1 MKWNFINL
9 TEFKQFNWIGS
20 IACSADEK
28 MSKNRYIPEFFLK
41 KSKTGCRGVQNV
53 ESSFESEI
61 ICEIDQNGAGWSNKQ
76 KDSTSTSSIFH
87 WLMNKQKTNKSSGHE
102 HFFILFFSPEAENE
116 SSSSEVEKQK
126 NDQLDL
132 FFSRG
137 QVHDFMQP
145 IFSNEKKKFNSLFVY
160 FARLCLQNLP
170 KFLKKFKFFF

>member
-1 MKWNFINL
+1 M
-9 TEFKQFNWIGS
+9 
-20 IACSADEK
+20 
-28 MSKNRYIPEFFLK
+28 
-41 KSKTGCRGVQNV
+41 

-102 HFFILFFSPEAENE
+102 HFFHFVFFSPEAENE

-137 QVHDFMQP
+137 QVHDFMQS
-145 IFSNEKKKFNSLFVY
+145 IFSNEKQSSIHFSFILFGSVY
-160 FARLCLQNLP
+160 KILRFKIFLEFCLPN
-170 KFLKKFKFFF
+170 FKILILNDLL